1 MLATIKPMLDRPTP
15 QVTMT
20 LSETRIQIDIP
31 ASEFLR
37 DTARSDG
44 YEPIAS
50 RLWEWHRRLIGLLTS
65 KKLHLDTFRYL
76 WNVARRLDVAHRQF
90 ELARAAID
98 RAVELQ
104 SDPVA
109 CRREMF
115 EALGYTELAVIA
127 LSRALQVTLE
137 VPRRFPDLGVPVP
150 AIVKRRAKAVLALR
164 ANCEHLENDEL
175 QRPLADK
182 DNQLIAVFRATQ
194 LFAERR
200 VAGETYSLDI
210 DAEAT
215 GLLNHARGYLVEAIT
230 RLTRRPP
237 APPAALPAKKRRRR

>member
-1 MLATIKPMLDRPTP
+1 MALG
-15 QVTMT
+15 
-20 LSETRIQIDIP
+20 ETRIEINIP
-31 ASEFLR
+31 ASVFLR

-50 RLWEWHRRLIGLLTS
+50 RLWDWHRLLTGN
-65 KKLHLDTFRYL
+65 KLHPDTFRYL

-90 ELARAAID
+90 ELVRAAID
-98 RAVELQ
+98 RASELQ
-104 SDPVA
+104 PDPVA

-137 VPRRFPDLGVPVP
+137 IPRRFPNLRVPIP
-150 AIVKRRAKAVLALR
+150 AVVKHRAKAVLALR

-182 DNQLIAVFRATQ
+182 DNQLIAVFRATH
-194 LFAERR
+194 LFEERR
-200 VAGETYSLDI
+200 VVGETYSLGI

-215 GLLNHARGYLVEAIT
+215 GLLTHAREYLVDAIT

-237 APPAALPAKKRRRR
+237 APPVALPATKRRR